1 MTDTGHG
8 PATYFPSIE
17 AKYGRTI
24 NQWKGLMLAS
34 GMTSHKDL
42 VEWLKQQ
49 HGFGHGHATA
59 ITAHLLM
66 ERTRRPK
73 GRASG

>member
-1 MTDTGHG
+1 MRNERHG

-24 NQWKGLMLAS
+24 KQWKALMLAS
-34 GMTSHKDL
+34 GLTSHKAL
-42 VEWLKQQ
+42 VEWLKRE

-59 ITAHLLM
+59 ITADFLSSD
-66 ERTRRPK
+66 R
-73 GRASG
+73 